1 MMTIDGIFAQLNG
14 LIERREWDEVEP
26 FLTGC
31 MENASELKNYGIYI
45 TIGNE
50 LLDFYRETGQFE
62 NCLLYTSS
70 PTYSAPTLLTWA
82 RKA

>member
-14 LIERREWDEVEP
+14 LIERREWDKVEP

-45 TIGNE
+45 T
-50 LLDFYRETGQFE
+50 
-62 NCLLYTSS
+62 CLLYTS
-70 PTYSAPTLLTWA
+70 
-82 RKA
+82 RCV

>member
-14 LIERREWDEVEP
+14 LIERREWDKVEP

-45 TIGNE
+45 TIEMN
-50 LLDFYRETGQFE
+50 FWIFTGKPAS
-62 NCLLYTSS
+62 L
-70 PTYSAPTLLTWA
+70 
-82 RKA
+82 RRR